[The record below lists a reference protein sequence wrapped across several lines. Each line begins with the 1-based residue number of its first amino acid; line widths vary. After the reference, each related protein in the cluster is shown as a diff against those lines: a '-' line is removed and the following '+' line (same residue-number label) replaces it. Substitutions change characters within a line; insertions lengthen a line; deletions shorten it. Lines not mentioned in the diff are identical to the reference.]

1 MSNKIS
7 FIGLGKLGLP
17 LACVLASADN
27 KVLCLDKNE
36 HILNLLSNDILP
48 FYEPDL
54 DKLMSEVK
62 HNIVGYT
69 DSYRKAIETTSA
81 AIILVN
87 TQLGDDGYSSD
98 FVEAAVSD
106 IAINLKLLN
115 KDYFTIILSSTVLP
129 GTIHDKL
136 IPLVENISGKKYGEG
151 FGFSYVP
158 DFVKLG
164 CVIKDFQNPEFFLIG
179 ANSDRDYNITK
190 SIFKGIHSNGCSQHR
205 MTLEE
210 AEVAKV
216 ALNAYIVNKIT
227 FANFLGRLCEEM
239 DNVNVHNVTKVIG
252 IDRRISPYFFKSGT
266 PYGGTCF
273 PRDTWAF
280 IKFARDQNL
289 EAKNLIFAEEV
300 NELVYEHIYNSLK
313 EYDDIGFLGISFKPN
328 SPVTIGSPSRRLIKR
343 LLKDNKKI
351 HGYDKIQESYD
362 NLNLDIR
369 QYKTPQECV
378 ENCQIVV
385 IMHPDSDFGILDYG
399 NVEVIDSWGIINK
412 NGVK

>member
-1 MSNKIS
+1 
-7 FIGLGKLGLP
+7 
-17 LACVLASADN
+17 
-27 KVLCLDKNE
+27 
-36 HILNLLSNDILP
+36 
-48 FYEPDL
+48 
-54 DKLMSEVK
+54 
-62 HNIVGYT
+62 
-69 DSYRKAIETTSA
+69 
-81 AIILVN
+81 
-87 TQLGDDGYSSD
+87 
-98 FVEAAVSD
+98 
-106 IAINLKLLN
+106 
-115 KDYFTIILSSTVLP
+115 
-129 GTIHDKL
+129 
-136 IPLVENISGKKYGEG
+136 
-151 FGFSYVP
+151 
-158 DFVKLG
+158 
-164 CVIKDFQNPEFFLIG
+164 
-179 ANSDRDYNITK
+179 
-190 SIFKGIHSNGCSQHR
+190 

-300 NELVYEHIYNSLK
+300 NELVYEHIYSSLK